1 MSDIKKVMFFLALFS
16 SVFSSAAGAE
26 SADKTVAPQ
35 QRALPVATWL
45 AYALLAAGGAGYA
58 GTELKLHLDAKK
70 NAGVKVLK
78 EEETPALAQRKK
90 WLRLQQIFQW
100 LFIGGAAVGAG
111 VLAHNVYK
119 EGAPVL
125 AEAKQNRD
133 EYVRREANKAIADY
147 ESKAEERKKAAIRNE
162 RIEALGGGDYLN
174 PDSAKKF
181 AAMSATEQLA
191 ELDCLIEA
199 HKKYPS
205 IANLVAR
212 KIVEFALVT
221 KATKLSAKRDFLA
234 QQLTILFHADQS
246 KNPADKQLMTRVGQW
261 VGMYIKRDVPL
272 SNWEQKLNSELF
284 YPVAS

>member
-1 MSDIKKVMFFLALFS
+1 MFFLALFS
-16 SVFSSAAGAE
+16 SVFLSAAGAE
-26 SADKTVAPQ
+26 SSDNTVAPQ

-78 EEETPALAQRKK
+78 KEETPALAQRKK
-90 WLRLQQIFQW
+90 LLRLQQIFQW

-162 RIEALGGGDYLN
+162 RIETLANGDYLN
-174 PDSAKKF
+174 PDGAKKF
-181 AAMSATEQLA
+181 AAMSTTEQLA

-199 HKKYPS
+199 HKKYPR
-205 IANLVAR
+205 IANAVAR
-212 KIVEFALVT
+212 KIVEFALAT
-221 KATKLSAKRDFLA
+221 NATKIATERAYLD
-234 QQLTILFHADQS
+234 QQLTILFHAD
-246 KNPADKQLMTRVGQW
+246 KAKDPADKKLMTTVGQW
-261 VGMYIKRDVPL
+261 AGMYIKHNVPFHH
-272 SNWEQKLNSELF
+272 WEQKSNNELF
-284 YPVAS
+284 NPVTS